1 MLTHDLTTVLI
12 LFSVGLISGTMNVIA
27 GGGSMITLPV
37 LIMLGLPA
45 NVANGTNR
53 VAILMQNVGATWSF
67 HRLGLVSGP
76 WLRLG
81 VPPALVGA
89 ALGTWAA
96 LNIGDVAFERM
107 LAFVLVLAAG
117 WMLWRPMPSVTEVNT
132 PPPDGRKGWLLRVL
146 FCGLGFY
153 GGFIQAGMGFLVLA
167 VTTSFGLDLIRSNAV
182 KVTLVL
188 AFTPLALAIFA
199 YSGRVEWLTGFVLAG
214 GTFIG
219 ALIGV
224 RLQVLKGQKWVRRVL
239 TVTIVVFAV
248 RLLVVG

>member
-1 MLTHDLTTVLI
+1 MLTHDPTTVLI
-12 LFSVGLISGTMNVIA
+12 LFAVGLLSGTMNVIA

-53 VAILMQNVGATWSF
+53 VAILVQNVGATWTF
-67 HRLGLVSGP
+67 QRLGLVSGP

-96 LNIGDVAFERM
+96 LNIGDVAFERI
-107 LAFVLVLAAG
+107 LAIVLVLAAA
-117 WMLWRPMPSVTEVNT
+117 WMVWRPMPSVTEVNT
-132 PPPDGRKGWLLRVL
+132 PPPEGRKGLVLRVL
-146 FCGLGFY
+146 FFGLGFY
-153 GGFIQAGMGFLVLA
+153 GGFIQAGMGFIVLA
-167 VTTSFGLDLIRSNAV
+167 VTTGFGLDLIRSNAV

-188 AFTPLALAIFA
+188 VFTPLALAIFA
-199 YSGRVEWLTGFVLAG
+199 YNGRVEWITGFVLAG

-219 ALIGV
+219 ALLGV
-224 RLQVLKGQKWVRRVL
+224 KLQVLKGQKWVRQVL
-239 TVTIVVFAV
+239 TVTIVAFAL
-248 RLLVVG
+248 RLLITG